1 SAGGGGKGMR
11 IVNSAKELA
20 DSVKMAQS
28 EAQKAFGDDTVFFES
43 YIKKSRHIEIQILG
57 DHYGNII
64 HLGEREC
71 SIQRRHQKIIEES
84 PSPRVDSA
92 LREQLGDAAISL
104 AKKINYQSAGTVE
117 FLFDDETSKFW
128 FLEMNT
134 RLQVEHPVTEEVTG
148 IDIVEQQLLIA
159 ANQELNIT
167 QQDITWDGHAIE
179 ARIYA

>member
-1 SAGGGGKGMR
+1 M
-11 IVNSAKELA
+11 
-20 DSVKMAQS
+20 
-28 EAQKAFGDDTVFFES
+28 EALNAFADDTMSFLKVIS
-43 YIKKSRHIEIQILG
+43 QQSRHIEIQVLG
-57 DHYGNII
+57 DNHGNII

-84 PSPRVDSA
+84 PSPGIDSS
-92 LREQLGDAAISL
+92 LREQLGDAAVSL

-117 FLFDDETSKFW
+117 FLFDDTTGKFW

-159 ANQELNIT
+159 ANQELIIA
-167 QQDITWDGHAIE
+167 QQDVSWEWTCH
-179 ARIYA
+179 